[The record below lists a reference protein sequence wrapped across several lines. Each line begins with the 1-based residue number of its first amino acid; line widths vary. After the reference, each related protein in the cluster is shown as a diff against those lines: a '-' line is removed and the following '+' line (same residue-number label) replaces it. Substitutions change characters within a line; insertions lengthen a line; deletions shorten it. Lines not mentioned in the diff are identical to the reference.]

1 MNQNQTFSVENSK
14 NPRLYI
20 YHLFFF
26 LKAVIAALRSTNVT
40 EDQLLRAK
48 KSLQVSLQSQA
59 SGPMLE
65 TLGSSILFGSKEGL
79 TPGQVVAACNNVTLS
94 DVMVRFTH
102 LHLENKNSIY
112 FYSNRNYSF

>member
-20 YHLFFF
+20 YHLLFF
-26 LKAVIAALRSTNVT
+26 KAVIAALRSTNVT
-40 EDQLLRAK
+40 EDQLLTAK

>member
-1 MNQNQTFSVENSK
+1 M
-14 NPRLYI
+14 
-20 YHLFFF
+20 
-26 LKAVIAALRSTNVT
+26 IAALRSANVT
-40 EDQLLRAK
+40 EDQLLTAK
-48 KSLQVSLQSQA
+48 KSLQLNLVSQT
-59 SGPMLE
+59 SGQTLE

-79 TPGQVVAACNNVTLS
+79 TPGQVVAACNSVTLS